1 MIAIHRTNALF
12 KYIKYIKI
20 INDSLVQDVPEN
32 EVECKC

>member
-1 MIAIHRTNALF
+1 MIAIHRTNASL

-20 INDSLVQDVPEN
+20 INHSLVQDVPED